1 MSDTEELTLKLK
13 ALGLTQYEVKTLI
26 TLIALS
32 SSTAEE
38 IHKQTD
44 IPTPRIYDTIDN
56 LEKKGLVRT
65 ISGRPMRFEA
75 INLKKGLDNLLR
87 FKEQEYHDQLDKMA
101 TVSQEIVSLLSD
113 PEYQSKLIIKP
124 DELLEAYSSLE
135 DMQVKS
141 KNIIKHGKKEISI
154 FTNVFYWYNDVKK
167 EIKDALDNGV
177 NVRVIMSVE
186 DSKSKDVAKNLLDLG
201 AQVKSILEGNVLA
214 RGTLVDQEQVVFVI
228 WVSPGKHEKYVYRPH
243 FSSNSGIIEIFSNNF
258 EYLWEKGEEITF
270 S

>member
-135 DMQVKS
+135 DMQVKT
-141 KNIIKHGKKEISI
+141 KNIIKNGKKEISI

-228 WVSPGKHEKYVYRPH
+228 WASPGKHEKYVYRPH

>member
-32 SSTAEE
+32 SATAEE
-38 IHKQTD
+38 IHQQTD
-44 IPTPRIYDTIDN
+44 IPTPRIYDTIDS

-75 INLKKGLDNLLR
+75 FNLKKGLDNLFR
-87 FKEQEYHDQLDKMA
+87 FTEEEYHDKLDKMA
-101 TVSQEIVSLLSD
+101 IVSREIITLMND
-113 PEYQSKLIIKP
+113 PEYQSRLIIKP

-135 DMQVKS
+135 EMQLKT
-141 KNIIKHGKKEISI
+141 KDIIKKANKEVSI
-154 FTNVFYWYNDVKK
+154 FTNVFYWYDQVKQELK
-167 EIKDALDNGV
+167 EAKDRGV
-177 NVRVIMSVE
+177 NIKVLMSTE
-186 DSKSKDVAKNLLDLG
+186 DDKSKKVAENLIKIG
-201 AQVKSILEGNVLA
+201 ASVRSLSKGNVLA

-228 WVSPGKHEKYVYRPH
+228 WVSPVPNEKYVYRPH

-258 EYLWEKGEEITF
+258 EHLWEKGQNFTD
-270 S
+270 

>member
-38 IHKQTD
+38 IHNQTD
-44 IPTPRIYDTIDN
+44 IPTPRIYDTIDS

-65 ISGRPMRFEA
+65 ILGRPMRFEA
-75 INLKKGLDNLLR
+75 FNLKKGLDNLFR
-87 FKEQEYHDQLDKMA
+87 FIEQEYHDQLEKIES
-101 TVSQEIVSLLSD
+101 VSREIIALMND
-113 PEYQSKLIIKP
+113 PEYQSRLIIKP

-135 DMQVKS
+135 EMQLKT
-141 KNIIKHGKKEISI
+141 KDIIKKAVREVNI
-154 FTNVFYWYNDVKK
+154 FTNVFYWFDQVKQELNEAK
-167 EIKDALDNGV
+167 NREVSI
-177 NVRVIMSVE
+177 RVLMSTE
-186 DSKSKDVAKNLLDLG
+186 DEKSKKVAENLLKIG
-201 AQVKSILEGNVLA
+201 ASVRSLSEGNVLA

-228 WVSPGKHEKYVYRPH
+228 WVSPVPHEKYVYRPH

-258 EYLWEKGEEITF
+258 NYLWEKGKEF
-270 S
+270 KP

>member
-1 MSDTEELTLKLK
+1 
-13 ALGLTQYEVKTLI
+13 
-26 TLIALS
+26 
-32 SSTAEE
+32 
-38 IHKQTD
+38 
-44 IPTPRIYDTIDN
+44 
-56 LEKKGLVRT
+56 
-65 ISGRPMRFEA
+65 
-75 INLKKGLDNLLR
+75 
-87 FKEQEYHDQLDKMA
+87 MA

-135 DMQVKS
+135 DMQVKT
-141 KNIIKHGKKEISI
+141 KNIIKNGKKEISI

-201 AQVKSILEGNVLA
+201 AQVKSIPEGNVLA

-258 EYLWEKGEEITF
+258 EYLWEKGEKITF